1 MSWVGP
7 WWSNF
12 SNKSYQY
19 WKLRYNQYHQ
29 SRSIKKYVKFSCK
42 THKNCLVYSL
52 RCNHYYLL
60 KFRNNWQIMIFYFG
74 CNFTQTYLRKKV
86 VHIFKKNHNR
96 VESNPNRIHAYT
108 PKLNFKTPPKK
119 TQTLN
124 MLRQKQAWTL
134 AKIGKFMF
142 EVCFL
147 PNSDSSTTTALL
159 WYEPSSS
166 PTKISNSKEFGST
179 LKYLQFRNF
188 FLCLW
193 THKYV

>member
-19 WKLRYNQYHQ
+19 WKLRYTQYHQ
-29 SRSIKKYVKFSCK
+29 SRSIKKYVKFSCE

-52 RCNHYYLL
+52 KCNHYYLL
-60 KFRNNWQIMIFYFG
+60 KFKNNWQIMIFYFG

-86 VHIFKKNHNR
+86 VHIFKKHIIVLNR
-96 VESNPNRIHAYT
+96 TQIESMLIHQNWT
-108 PKLNFKTPPKK
+108 SKLLLKK

-124 MLRQKQAWTL
+124 MLRQKEAWTL
-134 AKIGKFMF
+134 AKIGKLMF
-142 EVCFL
+142 EVRFL
-147 PNSDSSTTTALL
+147 PNSGSSATTAL
-159 WYEPSSS
+159 WYDPSPG